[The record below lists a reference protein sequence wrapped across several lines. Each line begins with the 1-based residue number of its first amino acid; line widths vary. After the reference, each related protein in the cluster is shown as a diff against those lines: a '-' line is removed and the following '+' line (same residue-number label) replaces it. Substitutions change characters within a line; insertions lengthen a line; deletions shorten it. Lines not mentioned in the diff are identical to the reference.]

1 MKTPTVHELKIIPFY
16 FELQLS
22 GAKRFEVRCNDRNYQ
37 VGDILN
43 LNEWDGENYTGRS
56 ITVVI
61 TCMFTSKDLAR
72 FGAISHNLVILGTS
86 EELEAVL

>member
-56 ITVVI
+56 MTVEV
-61 TCMFTSKDLAR
+61 TCMFTPKEFD
-72 FGAISHNLVILGTS
+72 AIVEPFVLLGTS